1 MKKSFTTDANGVPH
15 IDATDAR
22 DMFRQLGVIHAT
34 ERSVQMILMR
44 ILGQGRGS
52 ELLDSSD
59 MMLGIDTFFRRM
71 NWTKGLAAEILKLSA
86 AEQAQLA
93 AYCDGINS
101 VLLKKTPWEFKLVG
115 YRFEPWLHE
124 IPHPECGN
132 RTRTG
137 RGWEWWRPA
146 QPVD

>member
-1 MKKSFTTDANGVPH
+1 MPIKKTSIKTDAYGVPH

-59 MMLGIDTFFRRM
+59 IMLGIDTFFRRM
-71 NWTKGLAAEILKLSA
+71 NWTTGLAAEILKLSA
-86 AEQAQLA
+86 AEQAQLV

-101 VLLKKTPWEFKLVG
+101 VLTEKNAMGIQTRRLPFRTMAARAFDSDRAHDGL
-115 YRFEPWLHE
+115 
-124 IPHPECGN
+124 PHTLAVAG
-132 RTRTG
+132 
-137 RGWEWWRPA
+137 
-146 QPVD
+146 